1 MASNVTFQSRNVLS
15 KKFMVKKEVRYVHC
29 YSVLF
34 GGFELVLAI
43 RTIFFNV
50 EGVTPVRD
58 LHLLT
63 LLEVFQVF
71 QVN

>member
-15 KKFMVKKEVRYVHC
+15 KKFMVKKEVRYVLC

-34 GGFELVLAI
+34 GVFDLVLAT
-43 RTIFFNV
+43 RTLCCNV

>member
-15 KKFMVKKEVRYVHC
+15 KKFMVKKEVCYVHC

-34 GGFELVLAI
+34 GGFELVLAT
-43 RTIFFNV
+43 RTFFCNV
-50 EGVTPVRD
+50 EGFAPVRD

-63 LLEVFQVF
+63 LLEVFQVY
-71 QVN
+71 QVS